1 MKLPMQHIMSKSI
14 PAAIKVFAS
23 EIVYPVALVG
33 CRTSDMS
40 LDCCEYDLAVL
51 SGSQEHNQA
60 NQVVRVDNCPI
71 ELIHLTGPISDH
83 IIDLE
88 GMIILKDNSKLML
101 SSAAKDIITEKYKKI
116 LTASGKKLL
125 ISSLFCQQK
134 MRSTNHPMIAAMWL
148 KIAAYEFIDGV
159 LALSGNRPMPV
170 HILEQVRQI
179 DSRMAEGV
187 DIALECIG
195 AERATRPAISRS
207 MAAIKELKS
216 MDYDREL
223 FISKIRHLLERH
235 MLVDCY
241 YYAGRVA
248 SKNLVSRKEIFYSQY
263 SKLVQLALD
272 LVNDLQSLEKMQ
284 KLLFRAVN
292 KNLGR

>member
-1 MKLPMQHIMSKSI
+1 M
-14 PAAIKVFAS
+14 FAR
-23 EIVYPVALVG
+23 EVVYPVALIG
-33 CRTSDMS
+33 CRTSEMS
-40 LDCCEYDLAVL
+40 LDCCEYDLAVFV
-51 SGSQEHNQA
+51 GPEEYNQA
-60 NQVVRVDNCPI
+60 NQVVQVDNHPV
-71 ELIHLTGPISDH
+71 ELMHLTGPIKDH
-83 IIDLE
+83 IIDLAD
-88 GMIILKDNSKLML
+88 MVVLKDNNQLML
-101 SSAAKDIITEKYKKI
+101 SSATKGIIAEKYKKT
-116 LTASGKKLL
+116 LAALGKKLL

-134 MRSTNHPMIAAMWL
+134 MRGTNHPTIAAMWL
-148 KIAAYEFIDGV
+148 KVAAYEFIDGM

-187 DIALECIG
+187 DVALECIG

-207 MAAIKELKS
+207 LEAIKELKS
-216 MDYDREL
+216 KDYDREL
-223 FISKIRHLLERH
+223 FISKVSHLLERR

-248 SKNLVSRKEIFYSQY
+248 AKNLVSKKEIFYSQY

-284 KLLFRAVN
+284 KRLFRAVN
-292 KNLGR
+292 RGLGS

>member
-1 MKLPMQHIMSKSI
+1 LLESI
-14 PAAIKVFAS
+14 PTAIKVFAS

-33 CRTSDMS
+33 CRTSEMS
-40 LDCCEYDLAVL
+40 LDCCEYDLAVFAV
-51 SGSQEHNQA
+51 SPEDNQT
-60 NQVVRVDNCPI
+60 NQVVQVDNRSV
-71 ELIHLTGPISDH
+71 ELMHFTGSIKNH
-83 IIDLE
+83 IIDLAD
-88 GMIILKDNSKLML
+88 MVILKDNSKLML
-101 SSAAKDIITEKYKKI
+101 SSAANDIIVEKYKKMPA
-116 LTASGKKLL
+116 ASAKKLL

-134 MRSTNHPMIAAMWL
+134 MRGTKHPMVAAMWL
-148 KIAAYEFIDGV
+148 KIAAYDFIDGM

-187 DIALECIG
+187 DVALECIG

-207 MAAIKELKS
+207 MEAIKELKS
-216 MDYDREL
+216 KDYDREL
-223 FISKIRHLLERH
+223 FMSKISHLLERR

-241 YYAGRVA
+241 FYAGKVA
-248 SKNLVSRKEIFYSQY
+248 AKNLVSRNEIFYSQY

-284 KLLFRAVN
+284 KRLFKAANRG
-292 KNLGR
+292 LGR

>member
-1 MKLPMQHIMSKSI
+1 MLESI
-14 PAAIKVFAS
+14 PTAIKVFAS

-40 LDCCEYDLAVL
+40 LDCCEYDLAVFAV
-51 SGSQEHNQA
+51 SQEDNPT
-60 NQVVRVDNCPI
+60 NQVVQVDNCTV
-71 ELIHLTGPISDH
+71 ELMHLTGSIKDH
-83 IIDLE
+83 IIDLAN
-88 GMIILKDNSKLML
+88 MVILKDDSKLML
-101 SSAAKDIITEKYKKI
+101 SSAANDIIVNKYKKM
-116 LTASGKKLL
+116 LAASGKKLL

-134 MRSTNHPMIAAMWL
+134 MRGTKHPMVAAMWL
-148 KIAAYEFIDGV
+148 KIAAYDFIDGM

-170 HILEQVRQI
+170 HIMEQVRQI

-187 DIALECIG
+187 DVALECIG

-207 MAAIKELKS
+207 MEAIKELKS
-216 MDYDREL
+216 KDYDREI
-223 FISKIRHLLERH
+223 FMSKISHLLERR

-241 YYAGRVA
+241 FYAGRVA
-248 SKNLVSRKEIFYSQY
+248 AKNLVSRNEIFYSQY

-284 KLLFRAVN
+284 KRLFKAANRG
-292 KNLGR
+292 LGR

>member
-1 MKLPMQHIMSKSI
+1 MPELI
-14 PAAIKVFAS
+14 PTAIKIFAS
-23 EIVYPVALVG
+23 EIVYPVALIG
-33 CRTSDMS
+33 CRTSKMS
-40 LDCCEYDLAVL
+40 LDCCEYDLVVFA
-51 SGSQEHNQA
+51 GSQEHSQA
-60 NQVVRVDNCPI
+60 NQVVQVDNRPI
-71 ELIHLTGPISDH
+71 ELIHVTGPIKDH
-83 IIDLE
+83 IIDLAD
-88 GMIILKDNSKLML
+88 MVILKDNSKLML
-101 SSAAKDIITEKYKKI
+101 SSAAKDIISEKYKKM
-116 LTASGKKLL
+116 LAASGKKLL

-134 MRSTNHPMIAAMWL
+134 MKRANHPMIAAMWL
-148 KIAAYEFIDGV
+148 KIAAYEFIDGM

-179 DSRMAEGV
+179 DSRMGEGV
-187 DIALECIG
+187 DVALECIG

-207 MAAIKELKS
+207 MEAIKELKS
-216 MDYDREL
+216 KDYDREL
-223 FISKIRHLLERH
+223 FVSKIRHLLERR

>member
-1 MKLPMQHIMSKSI
+1 MPESI
-14 PAAIKVFAS
+14 PTAIKVFAS
-23 EIVYPVALVG
+23 EIVYPVALIG

-40 LDCCEYDLAVL
+40 LDCCEYDLAVFA
-51 SGSQEHNQA
+51 GSQGHNQA
-60 NQVVRVDNCPI
+60 NQVVQVDNRPV
-71 ELIHLTGPISDH
+71 ELMHLTRSIKDH
-83 IIDLE
+83 IIDLAD
-88 GMIILKDNSKLML
+88 MVILKDNSKLML
-101 SSAAKDIITEKYKKI
+101 SSAAKDIIAEKYKKM
-116 LTASGKKLL
+116 LAASGKKLL

-134 MRSTNHPMIAAMWL
+134 MRGTNHPTIAAMWL

-187 DIALECIG
+187 DVALECIG

-207 MAAIKELKS
+207 MEAIKELKS
-216 MDYDREL
+216 KDYDRDL
-223 FISKIRHLLERH
+223 FMSKVSHLLERR

-248 SKNLVSRKEIFYSQY
+248 AKNLVSKKEIFYSQY

-284 KLLFRAVN
+284 KRLFRAVN
-292 KNLGR
+292 RGLER

>member
-1 MKLPMQHIMSKSI
+1 MPELI
-14 PAAIKVFAS
+14 PTTIKVFAS
-23 EIVYPVALVG
+23 EIVYPVALIG
-33 CRTSDMS
+33 CRTSKMS
-40 LDCCEYDLAVL
+40 LDCCEYDLAVFA
-51 SGSQEHNQA
+51 GSQEHSQA
-60 NQVVRVDNCPI
+60 NQVVQVDNRPI
-71 ELIHLTGPISDH
+71 ELIHVTGPIKDH
-83 IIDLE
+83 IIDLAD
-88 GMIILKDNSKLML
+88 MVILKDNSKLML
-101 SSAAKDIITEKYKKI
+101 SSAAKDIISEKYKKM
-116 LTASGKKLL
+116 LAASGKKLL

-134 MRSTNHPMIAAMWL
+134 MKRANHPMIAAMWL
-148 KIAAYEFIDGV
+148 KIAAYEFIDGM

-187 DIALECIG
+187 DVALECIG

-207 MAAIKELKS
+207 MEAIKELKS
-216 MDYDREL
+216 KDYDREL
-223 FISKIRHLLERH
+223 FVSKIRHLLERR

-284 KLLFRAVN
+284 KRLFRAVN
-292 KNLGR
+292 KGLER

>member
-1 MKLPMQHIMSKSI
+1 LLESI
-14 PAAIKVFAS
+14 PTAIKVFAS

-40 LDCCEYDLAVL
+40 LDCCEYDLAVFAV
-51 SGSQEHNQA
+51 SQEDNPTNH
-60 NQVVRVDNCPI
+60 VVQVDNCTV
-71 ELIHLTGPISDH
+71 ELMHLTGSIKDH
-83 IIDLE
+83 IIDLAN
-88 GMIILKDNSKLML
+88 MVILKDDSKLML
-101 SSAAKDIITEKYKKI
+101 SSAANDIIVNKYKKM
-116 LTASGKKLL
+116 LAASGKKLL

-134 MRSTNHPMIAAMWL
+134 MRGTKHPMVAAMWL
-148 KIAAYEFIDGV
+148 KIAAYDFIDGM

-170 HILEQVRQI
+170 HIMEQVRQI

-187 DIALECIG
+187 DVALECIG

-207 MAAIKELKS
+207 MEAIKELKS
-216 MDYDREL
+216 MDYDREI
-223 FISKIRHLLERH
+223 FMSKISHLLERR

-241 YYAGRVA
+241 FYAGRVA
-248 SKNLVSRKEIFYSQY
+248 AKNLVSRNEIFYSQY

-284 KLLFRAVN
+284 KRLFKAANRG
-292 KNLGR
+292 LGR

>member
-1 MKLPMQHIMSKSI
+1 LLESI
-14 PAAIKVFAS
+14 PTAIKVFAS

-40 LDCCEYDLAVL
+40 LDCCEYDLAVFAV
-51 SGSQEHNQA
+51 SQEDNPTNH
-60 NQVVRVDNCPI
+60 VVQVDNCTV
-71 ELIHLTGPISDH
+71 ELMHLTGSIKDH
-83 IIDLE
+83 IIDLAN
-88 GMIILKDNSKLML
+88 MVILKDDSKLML
-101 SSAAKDIITEKYKKI
+101 SSAANDIIVNKYKKM
-116 LTASGKKLL
+116 LAASGKKLL

-134 MRSTNHPMIAAMWL
+134 MRGTKHPMVAAMWL
-148 KIAAYEFIDGV
+148 KIAAYDFIDGM

-170 HILEQVRQI
+170 HIMEQVRQI

-187 DIALECIG
+187 DVALECIG

-207 MAAIKELKS
+207 MEAIKELKS
-216 MDYDREL
+216 KDYDREI
-223 FISKIRHLLERH
+223 FMSKISHLLERR

-241 YYAGRVA
+241 FYAGRVA
-248 SKNLVSRKEIFYSQY
+248 AKNLVSRNEIFYSQY

-284 KLLFRAVN
+284 KQLFKAANRG
-292 KNLGR
+292 LGR